1 MFELSLVGITV
12 YLLKK
17 QCDQLGLSLTVLC
30 NNFYFKSSL
39 NIWKLRAILNNVP
52 SKMEIIAAILATLK
66 NWATFYSNIW
76 PHCQDGSIDFTLSIL
91 RRSFV

>member
-52 SKMEIIAAILATLK
+52 SKMEIIAAILATFKELGYFLFQHL
-66 NWATFYSNIW
+66 A
-76 PHCQDGSIDFTLSIL
+76 TLS
-91 RRSFV
+91 RRVH